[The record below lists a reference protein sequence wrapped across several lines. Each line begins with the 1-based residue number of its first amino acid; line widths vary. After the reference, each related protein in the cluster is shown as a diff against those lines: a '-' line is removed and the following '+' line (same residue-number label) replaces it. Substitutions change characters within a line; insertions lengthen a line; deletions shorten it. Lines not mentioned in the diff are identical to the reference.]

1 MFQGYNKI
9 KELKQQLSSRINLKD
24 VIFEYNGKIM
34 HDYKSLDYYHI
45 EDEDIIKAVYV
56 GERVYA
62 GPPIVNNTYSSNINC
77 QDKRGKIGEFY
88 GYHIKGSNEGSVWG
102 DGVYTDD
109 SNIAKAAV
117 LEGKCQLGE
126 EKTICIRIVEGKSSY
141 SSCSKNGISSSSWGQ
156 WGGSYIF
163 NKSQILYK
171 KLSNK
176 KLI

>member
-1 MFQGYNKI
+1 MGKG
-9 KELKQQLSSRINLKD
+9 L
-24 VIFEYNGKIM
+24 FE
-34 HDYKSLDYYHI
+34 
-45 EDEDIIKAVYV
+45 IIS
-56 GERVYA
+56 
-62 GPPIVNNTYSSNINC
+62 IVNNTYSSNINC

-126 EKTICIRIVEGKSSY
+126 EKIICIEIVEGKSSY

-156 WGGSYIF
+156 WDGSYIF
-163 NKSQILYK
+163 I
-171 KLSNK
+171 
-176 KLI
+176 